1 MIEKE
6 LSYKIGKKLK
16 EIRKK
21 YKVSAKKIGEVLGYS
36 QSHISGIENGTK
48 LIPSK
53 KFITN
58 YLKFITNSNFSE
70 MNFYIN
76 DINEIAN
83 GEIEIAT
90 YIDENTSLLDAFT
103 YNFESD
109 SSQIN
114 SLKYEKRN
122 GETVR
127 EHFDFPI
134 NDLKFHLTDADNPK
148 YFNKIKLN
156 TNDRDHINK
165 YIEDYIVLKYQIYL
179 DQLNDLYSKSKINET
194 SYNQE
199 YYQIDRILKSIKGD
213 NYGKLWKTW

>member
-6 LSYKIGKKLK
+6 LSSKIGEELKKA
-16 EIRKK
+16 RKK
-21 YKVSAKKIGEVLGYS
+21 YKVSAQKIGDVLGYS

-48 LIPSK
+48 IIPNK
-53 KFITN
+53 RFITN

-76 DINEIAN
+76 NINEIAN
-83 GEIEIAT
+83 GEIQLAT
-90 YIDENTSLLDAFT
+90 YLDDSTSLMNALVNDYEDDT
-103 YNFESD
+103 
-109 SSQIN
+109 SQIN

-122 GETVR
+122 GESDK

-134 NDLKFHLTDADNPK
+134 NDIMFHLTDSENPK
-148 YFNKIKLN
+148 YFNKIKLSIS
-156 TNDRDHINK
+156 DKEHINK
-165 YIEDYIVLKYQIYL
+165 YIEDYIVLKYKIHL
-179 DQLNDLYSKSKINET
+179 SQLNDLYNKHKINEK

-213 NYGKLWKTW
+213 NYGKLWKAR

>member
-6 LSYKIGKKLK
+6 LSSKIGKKLK

-36 QSHISGIENGTK
+36 QSNISGIENGTK
-48 LIPSK
+48 NIPNK

-58 YLKFITNSNFSE
+58 YLKYITNSNFSE

-76 DINEIAN
+76 NINEIAN
-83 GEIEIAT
+83 GEIQIAT
-90 YIDENTSLLDAFT
+90 YLDSTTSLLNAFVND
-103 YNFESD
+103 YEDD

-122 GETVR
+122 GETEK
-127 EHFDFPI
+127 EHFDFAI

-148 YFNKIKLN
+148 YFNKIKLS
-156 TNDRDHINK
+156 TNDRAHINK
-165 YIEDYIVLKYQIYL
+165 YIEDYILLKYKIYL
-179 DQLNDLYSKSKINET
+179 DQLNDLYNKHKIDEK

-213 NYGKLWKTW
+213 NYGKL

>member
-6 LSYKIGKKLK
+6 LSSKIGEKLK

-21 YKVSAKKIGEVLGYS
+21 HKVSAKKIGEVLGYS

-48 LIPSK
+48 NIPNK

-83 GEIEIAT
+83 GEFEIAT
-90 YIDENTSLLDAFT
+90 YIDNTTSLLNAFVND
-103 YNFESD
+103 YEDD

-122 GETVR
+122 GETEK
-127 EHFDFPI
+127 EHFDFAI

-148 YFNKIKLN
+148 YFNKIKLS
-156 TNDRDHINK
+156 TNDRAHINK
-165 YIEDYIVLKYQIYL
+165 YIEDYILLKYKIYL
-179 DQLNDLYSKSKINET
+179 DQLNDLYNKHKIDEK

-213 NYGKLWKTW
+213 NYGKL